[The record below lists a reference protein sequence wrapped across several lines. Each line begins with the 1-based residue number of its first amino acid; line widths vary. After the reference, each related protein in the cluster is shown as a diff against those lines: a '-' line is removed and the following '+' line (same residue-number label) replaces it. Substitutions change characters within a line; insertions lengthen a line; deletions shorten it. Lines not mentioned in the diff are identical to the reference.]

1 MGLFQIEGTITSK
14 GASQH
19 DHSGRVYS
27 FIELTEA
34 SGRRVRVET
43 VGVSSAIDVH
53 LELGATGTFYFDR
66 LMGFLAP
73 GAKHLWGVKSSSG
86 EACFD
91 PTNVRFIVGMRH
103 MGQGL
108 MLSLFII
115 GLPLVAFS
123 ILEILG
129 SAGSRLAREQLFYG
143 STGNERRHVR
153 AQEAVRI

>member
-1 MGLFQIEGTITSK
+1 MGLFQIEGTITSV

-19 DHSGRVYS
+19 DLSGRLYS

-43 VGVSSAIDVH
+43 VGVSSEIDVH
-53 LELGATGTFYFDR
+53 LELGAIGTFYFDR

-73 GAKHLWGVKSSSG
+73 GAKHLWGVKSSNG

-91 PTNVRFIVGMRH
+91 PTNVRLVVGVRH

-115 GLPLVAFS
+115 GLPLLAFS
-123 ILEILG
+123 IFEILG

-143 STGNERRHVR
+143 ATGNERRQVR